1 MDARNVAESYAMQR
15 RAWSVD
21 EVAQSHGVSPGLVR
35 LEIARGKLRAT
46 RIGRRLIISA
56 EALNDW
62 LQQGQAAT
70 AALPERAR

>member
-1 MDARNVAESYAMQR
+1 MDARNVAKSYAMQR

-62 LQQGQAAT
+62 LQQGQAAND
-70 AALPERAR
+70 ALPDER